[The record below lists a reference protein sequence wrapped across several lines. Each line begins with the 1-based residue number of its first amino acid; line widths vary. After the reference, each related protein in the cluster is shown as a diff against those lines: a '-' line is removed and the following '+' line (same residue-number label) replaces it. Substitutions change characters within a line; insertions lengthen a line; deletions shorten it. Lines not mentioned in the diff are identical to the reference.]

1 MSTVAWGL
9 VFICTLFLIIWMSL
23 SFTNQL
29 CKGLKLCYKKEC
41 PVCPVCPSAPAPSPA
56 PARAPGPAP
65 APAPTVSTYM
75 PEPYVKE

>member
-1 MSTVAWGL
+1 MSIAAVFAGVL
-9 VFICTLFLIIWMSL
+9 VLFLIIWMSL

-29 CKGLKLCYKKEC
+29 CDSVGLCYKKE
-41 PVCPVCPSAPAPSPA
+41 CPVCPSAPAPSPA
-56 PARAPGPAP
+56 PAP